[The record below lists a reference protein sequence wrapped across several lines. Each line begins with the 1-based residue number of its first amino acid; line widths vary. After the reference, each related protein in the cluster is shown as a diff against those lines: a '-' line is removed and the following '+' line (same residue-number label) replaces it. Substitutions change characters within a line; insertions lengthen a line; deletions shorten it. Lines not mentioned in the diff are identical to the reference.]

1 MLKKTKG
8 NYIVNDEGKIVAWVR
23 TKEDQIDDELQLLRY
38 EIEKL
43 KQEKEEKEAQTIG
56 NSAAEVRAEVKVN
69 TDDIRRAGYQIKK
82 ELDKILNF

>member
-43 KQEKEEKEAQTIG
+43 KQEKEEKEAQIIG

-69 TDDIRRAGYQIKK
+69 TDDIRRAGDQIKK

>member
-56 NSAAEVRAEVKVN
+56 SSTAEVRAEVKVN
-69 TDDIRRAGYQIKK
+69 TDDIRRAGDQIKK
-82 ELDKILNF
+82 ELDRILKF

>member
-38 EIEKL
+38 EIE
-43 KQEKEEKEAQTIG
+43 
-56 NSAAEVRAEVKVN
+56 
-69 TDDIRRAGYQIKK
+69 
-82 ELDKILNF
+82 F

>member
-8 NYIVNDEGKIVAWVR
+8 NYIVNHEGKIVAWVR

-69 TDDIRRAGYQIKK
+69 TDDIRRAGDQIKK
-82 ELDKILNF
+82 ELDRILKF

>member
-23 TKEDQIDDELQLLRY
+23 TKEDQIDDELQLLRF

-69 TDDIRRAGYQIKK
+69 TDDIRRAGDQIKK
-82 ELDKILNF
+82 ELDRILKF

>member
-69 TDDIRRAGYQIKK
+69 TDDIRRAGDQIKK

>member
-69 TDDIRRAGYQIKK
+69 TDDIRRAGDQIKK
-82 ELDKILNF
+82 ELDRILKF

>member
-43 KQEKEEKEAQTIG
+43 KQEKEETEAQTIG
-56 NSAAEVRAEVKVN
+56 SSAAEVRAEVKVN

>member
-8 NYIVNDEGKIVAWVR
+8 NYIVNDDGKIVAWVR

-56 NSAAEVRAEVKVN
+56 SNAAEVRAEVKVN
-69 TDDIRRAGYQIKK
+69 TDDIRRAGDQIKK
-82 ELDKILNF
+82 ELDRILKF